1 MFQSFFLS
9 FFLSS
14 FLSFFF
20 TSSFLCFF
28 LSLLCSFV
36 TVYLS
41 IYLSIIISLFI
52 TYLIISVSSFFPS
65 SSLSGTLI
73 LFFSFK
79 LYFFCLGLF
88 SHNNRY
94 VSQIRENNH
103 FTNFTVAYTD
113 NQNVDTKLAK
123 KRLYVRTP
131 LAFPFSI
138 PFFSSCDKSK
148 WGSGWMGGVEEK
160 EKKK

>member
-1 MFQSFFLS
+1 MEKRKKTRKEWAGKGKGERKGKVRKGRWLRPINQQNEEHFNYKLAF
-9 FFLSS
+9 
-14 FLSFFF
+14 
-20 TSSFLCFF
+20 
-28 LSLLCSFV
+28 
-36 TVYLS
+36 
-41 IYLSIIISLFI
+41 II
-52 TYLIISVSSFFPS
+52 
-65 SSLSGTLI
+65 
-73 LFFSFK
+73 
-79 LYFFCLGLF
+79 FFCLGLF

-103 FTNFTVAYTD
+103 FTNSTVAYTD
-113 NQNVDTKLAK
+113 NQSVDTKLAK
-123 KRLYVRTP
+123 KWLYVRTP